1 MSIYE
6 ELTDLI
12 VRGRVREIKAK
23 VREALDSGLEALDIL
38 NNGLLPGINIVGD
51 RFSRNE
57 VFVPEVL
64 ISAKTMSA
72 GVDEIG
78 PLLAGAEQKSLGRV
92 VIGTVKGDLHD
103 IGKNLVVLM
112 MRSAGLTVYDL
123 GANVSAEQFVAA
135 VQEHHPDVVGL
146 SALLTTTMVEQGN
159 VIEAL
164 KTAGIRDSVKVMV
177 GGAPVTPQWAEKIGA
192 DAYTADAAEA
202 SRWAKA
208 LLTA

>member
-1 MSIYE
+1 MAIYE

-12 VRGRVREIKAK
+12 VRGRVKEIKAK
-23 VREALDSGLEALDIL
+23 VHEALDSGLGALDIL

-64 ISAKTMSA
+64 IAAKTMSF
-72 GVDEIG
+72 GVDEIS
-78 PLLAGAEQKSLGRV
+78 PLLAGQEQQSLGTV

-112 MRSAGLTVYDL
+112 MRSAGLTVHDL

-135 VQEHHPDVVGL
+135 VKEHHPNIVGL

-164 KTAGIRDSVKVMV
+164 KTAGVRDTVKVMV

-208 LLTA
+208 LMTA